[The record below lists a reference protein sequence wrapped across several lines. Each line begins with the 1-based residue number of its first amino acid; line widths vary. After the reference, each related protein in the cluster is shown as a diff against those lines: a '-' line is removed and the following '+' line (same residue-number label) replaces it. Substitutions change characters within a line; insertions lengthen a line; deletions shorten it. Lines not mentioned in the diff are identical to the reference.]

1 MMVYW
6 SIGFK
11 NKLITF
17 TRRISMHKLNITPLT
32 LETFRPF
39 GSFANLINP
48 STVKIGTEPVEF
60 YRDMARLDLG
70 QNTAASFSTCR
81 VTTRP
86 LIVTDLE
93 YHTYC
98 GEGILPL
105 DGDILQPVAP
115 ATANGDLPWD
125 RIEVFRV
132 PKGTIVTLNAGV
144 WHCGPYAYQSEVANV
159 LIVLPERVYA
169 NDCKVVA
176 IPEEKR
182 SEM

>member
-1 MMVYW
+1 MY
-6 SIGFK
+6 
-11 NKLITF
+11 KLPI
-17 TRRISMHKLNITPLT
+17 KPLT
-32 LETFRPF
+32 LETFHPF

-48 STVKIGTEPVEF
+48 TAIKIGTEPVEF
-60 YRDMARLDLG
+60 YRDMAGLDLG
-70 QNTAASFSTCR
+70 QHTAASFSTCR

-93 YHTYC
+93 YHTHC

-125 RIEVFRV
+125 RIEVFLI
-132 PKGTIVTLNAGV
+132 PKGTMVTLNAGV
-144 WHCGPYAYQSEVANV
+144 WHCGPYAYNADVVNT
-159 LIVLPERVYA
+159 LIALPERVYA

-176 IPEEKR
+176 LPEEER
-182 SEM
+182 SEIRRKA